1 MSLSPWDEGS
11 DSDHATGLTWDLW
24 LAGHHKIPAWQWAKL
39 PRYRR
44 EGAVEVRPFTAKK
57 RLLVSEAQGLSGEA
71 VKGNP
76 TGTVIPG
83 VDENKSL
90 ITRYVNRTRFSVLH
104 AVEGSYC
111 FF

>member
-1 MSLSPWDEGS
+1 MVYS
-11 DSDHATGLTWDLW
+11 
-24 LAGHHKIPAWQWAKL
+24 
-39 PRYRR
+39 
-44 EGAVEVRPFTAKK
+44 GAVEVRPFQAKM
-57 RLLVSEAQGLSGEA
+57 RLIVSEAEGLSFEA
-71 VKGNP
+71 VKRNP